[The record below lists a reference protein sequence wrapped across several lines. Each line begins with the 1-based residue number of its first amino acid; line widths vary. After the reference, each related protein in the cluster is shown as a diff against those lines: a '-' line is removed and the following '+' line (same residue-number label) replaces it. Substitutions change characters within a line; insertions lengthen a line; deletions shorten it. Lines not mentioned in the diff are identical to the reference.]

1 MNTQLLEERILLEVT
16 RNPNISMRELARQ
29 FDIQP
34 VQAGAYVQEL
44 RKNGKIKVDSWLF
57 HTGDFVGPVSCIMET
72 TVSTNQLDSFKEII
86 NTYTDIEFCYQVA
99 GDACFLVKVQHD
111 TYKEIETFI
120 RNLQTV
126 VQTII
131 PLVFPVEY
139 QTA

>member
-1 MNTQLLEERILLEVT
+1 MNTQLLEERILSEVT

-44 RKNGKIKVDSWLF
+44 RKNGKMKIDSWLF
-57 HTGDFVGPVSCIMET
+57 HTGNIVGPVSCIIET
-72 TVSTNQLDSFKEII
+72 TVSTSQLDSFKEMI
-86 NTYTDIEFCYQVA
+86 NNYTELEFCYQVA
-99 GDACFLVKVQHD
+99 GDACYLVKVQHD
-111 TYKEIETFI
+111 TYKEIEAFI
-120 RNLQTV
+120 HNLQSV